1 MDLGSDPMVLDAGTG
16 ETKAGEPEEASRTE
30 RLLQLAIAL
39 AIAVLGAV
47 VVWEARDIRVPPIHS
62 RVGPR
67 VFPYLVGSG
76 LIVVGLWLA
85 LEAATGRAAAPTSDD
100 AEDVDVTLPPDW
112 RALGLIGVGLVL
124 YWYLIE
130 RAGFVVA
137 SALLFYLAAVGM
149 GSRRFLRDA
158 AIAVALAFV
167 LYVLFTEGLNVRLPA
182 GWLDFLGIG

>member
-1 MDLGSDPMVLDAGTG
+1 MTTDRDGPFNQSTAPTTDG
-16 ETKAGEPEEASRTE
+16 RTE

-39 AIAVLGAV
+39 AIVLLGLV

-76 LIVVGLWLA
+76 LILVGVWLA
-85 LEAATGRAAAPTSDD
+85 VEAALGRAAAPTSDD

-124 YWYLIE
+124 YWFLIE

-158 AIAVALAFV
+158 VLAFALSFL
-167 LYVLFTEGLNVRLPA
+167 LYVLFTEGLNLRLPA

>member
-1 MDLGSDPMVLDAGTG
+1 MTP
-16 ETKAGEPEEASRTE
+16 EASTSESGTVAGAPNWRTE

-39 AIAVLGAV
+39 AIAALGAV

-85 LEAATGRAAAPTSDD
+85 IEAATGRAAAPTSDD

-137 SALLFYLAAVGM
+137 SALLFYLAALGM
-149 GSRRFLRDA
+149 GSRRFLRDGTIA
-158 AIAVALAFV
+158 AALSLV
-167 LYVLFTEGLNVRLPA
+167 LYVVFTEGLNLRLPA